1 MAEKITIARPY
12 AQAVFDI
19 ARDKGALVEW
29 SRTLELL
36 SLIVSDSRM
45 AQLLGN
51 PHVSSDQLVQLISD
65 VGGDALDKTA
75 GSLLRVLA
83 ENRRL
88 GLLPELSMLYEALR
102 ADAEKT
108 VQAEVVSA
116 FPLGDEQKAA
126 IAASLKRRLGREVQ
140 LTCTTDESLI
150 GGAVIRAGDLVI
162 DGSVTAHVD
171 RLAGALSR

>member
-19 ARDKGALVEW
+19 AQGQGKLAEW
-29 SRTLELL
+29 SQALELL
-36 SLIVSDSRM
+36 TVVASDARVE
-45 AQLLGN
+45 QLLGN
-51 PHVSSDQLVQLISD
+51 PHVSAEQLVTLVTD
-65 VGGDALDKTA
+65 VCGKALSA
-75 GSLLRVLA
+75 EAVSLVRVLA

-88 GLLPELSMLYEALR
+88 GLLPELTALYEALR
-102 ADAEKT
+102 AEAEKT
-108 VQAEVVSA
+108 VQAEVTSA
-116 FPLGDEQKAA
+116 YPLTEEQKAG

-162 DGSVTAHVD
+162 DGSVTAHVS
-171 RLAGALSR
+171 RLAAALAR

>member
-12 AQAVFDI
+12 AQAVFEL
-19 ARDKGALVEW
+19 ARDKGTLAEW
-29 SRTLELL
+29 SRKLELL
-36 SLIVSDSRM
+36 ELVVGDSRL
-45 AQLLGN
+45 APLLGN
-51 PHVSSDQLVQLISD
+51 PHVSSDQLVKLITE
-65 VGGDALDKTA
+65 VCGDALDQNA
-75 GSLLRVLA
+75 GSLLRLLA

-88 GLLPELSMLYEALR
+88 TLLPELRVHFEALR

-116 FPLGDEQKAA
+116 FPLGDEQKTA
-126 IAASLKRRLGREVQ
+126 IASSLKRRLGREVQ